1 MKSGKTNLES
11 YALQGAAILI
21 VGVVLYYMLN
31 TKEGFQSR
39 DPVFAANIPEWVRNL
54 FGSPSVGAPRLPE
67 WATSSQT
74 ARFNEI
80 YQNVGN
86 QMQQK
91 TSNIENLN
99 ENEWNILRK
108 QLDINAQTMVTSISS
123 VYTTAK
129 SSGKTDSDILDVI
142 LAAIP
147 DLYNIYINSIVES
160 ANNIKGGMMTQTY
173 EAVPRI
179 PDTTGGMGQPY
190 GAQTAQLSHDT
201 LVPVGL
207 KIACKLSDLQVYM
220 PRLDASM
227 FNSIP
232 PGGLILIL
240 DATTGVAVWD
250 PVTTFR
256 KNGTIQ
262 PFPSS
267 TTQQSYILYTNA
279 IKFSPSTDANFPLQ
293 SQSDRNAV
301 DKIIYN
307 MLDSLVQLNSI
318 SVLGNIIRSI
328 TPQGASLSA
337 GPGGLQ
343 ISAEA
348 ISNYVGIINKFTFQ
362 NIVYE
367 KYGTTIEHFSKEN
380 FENVGA
386 PPPKVYNINR
396 DLIYSDNSIPYG
408 TIAMSLALAGLT
420 TGAIYYFM
428 KNKKLGI

>member
-21 VGVVLYYMLN
+21 VGVIVYYMLN
-31 TKEGFQSR
+31 TKEGFQSG
-39 DPVFAANIPEWVRNL
+39 PYEPTYPANIPEWVKNI
-54 FGSPSVGAPRLPE
+54 FGGGGGRLPE
-67 WATSSQT
+67 WATPSQISKH
-74 ARFNEI
+74 NEI
-80 YQNVGN
+80 FQIANTK
-86 QMQQK
+86 MRQK
-91 TSNIENLN
+91 MGDINTLN
-99 ENEWNILRK
+99 EIQMSSVMEQIP
-108 QLDINAQTMVTSISS
+108 IHAQATVSSISS

-129 SSGKTDSDILDVI
+129 SSGKTDSDTLDAILNALPGITD
-142 LAAIP
+142 
-147 DLYNIYINSIVES
+147 IYVNSIAQSV
-160 ANNIKGGMMTQTY
+160 NNIKGGMMTQTY

-179 PDTTGGMGQPY
+179 PDTTGGMTQPY
-190 GAQTAQLSHDT
+190 GAQTAQLSPDT

-250 PVTTFR
+250 PITTFR

-328 TPQGASLSA
+328 TPPGASLSA

-367 KYGTTIEHFSKEN
+367 KYGTTIEHFTKEN